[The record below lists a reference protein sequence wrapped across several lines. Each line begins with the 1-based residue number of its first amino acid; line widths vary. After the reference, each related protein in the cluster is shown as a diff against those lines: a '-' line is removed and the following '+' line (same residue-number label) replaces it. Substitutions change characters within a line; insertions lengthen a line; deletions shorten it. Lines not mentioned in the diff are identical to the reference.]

1 MLYVEQLNSPSS
13 LESFFVCRLV
23 SLDEKYGL
31 RPTGVENVLGRLGG
45 KAVMILFKTDLAQAL
60 GALQMSAEQDA
71 GVEAVVHAT
80 CIFSD
85 KNTETVLIIN
95 AENDFISINPKVM
108 LHNT

>member
-1 MLYVEQLNSPSS
+1 MLYVEQLNSSPS
-13 LESFFVCRLV
+13 LESFFICRLI

-31 RPTGVENVLGRLGG
+31 RSTGVENVLGRLDG

-80 CIFSD
+80 YIFSD
-85 KNTETVLIIN
+85 ENTETVLIIN
-95 AENDFISINPKVM
+95 AEDDFVSINPKVM
-108 LHNT
+108 LHDT

>member
-1 MLYVEQLNSPSS
+1 
-13 LESFFVCRLV
+13 
-23 SLDEKYGL
+23 
-31 RPTGVENVLGRLGG
+31 
-45 KAVMILFKTDLAQAL
+45 
-60 GALQMSAEQDA
+60 MSAEQDA